1 MGTRRPK
8 VRLMRDVWMKVIDP
22 SRMVNARKRAGFTQY
37 QLAALCRCT
46 QASISG
52 LETGNM
58 RRCSD
63 DLARTVAKWLDR
75 DVEELFESHDGS
87 RMHRVTNAAGSKRRA
102 GLPDDEDDA
111 A

>member
-1 MGTRRPK
+1 MATRRPK

-22 SRMVNARKRAGFTQY
+22 KRLATARKRAGYTQY
-37 QLAALCRCT
+37 ELAALAKCT

-63 DLARTVAKWLDR
+63 DLATTIAKWLDR
-75 DVEELFESHDGS
+75 DVEELFESHAGS
-87 RMHRVTNAAGSKRRA
+87 RVDRVTNASGSKREPKEKVA
-102 GLPDDEDDA
+102 
-111 A
+111 